1 MPTDSF
7 FSSTSSALIGTGR
20 LGSNNTRDSYGF
32 TLSST
37 QDISFSLSGLQ
48 GDADLRLFRAS
59 SVNGEF
65 ETTEELGSSLNSST
79 TNESINRVLNPGIYV
94 VQVDAFRSATTN
106 YRVEVAAN
114 LTDRNPK
121 DQFEVGALTGSQ
133 TFAGRINST
142 NTVDAYRFSINATSE
157 LNFSLTGM
165 SGDADL
171 RVGRDANGNGT
182 LETSEIIAKSFRYYN
197 FNESINLRG
206 VRAQGPGDYI
216 VEVYKGPNQPLVDT
230 HYRLGLRAT
239 PTAASTSQVDLT
251 GDIINVSGA
260 DFRRADTRGF
270 AQVKVRN
277 DGIARAAG
285 VVRVNLYAST
295 DNTYDSNDELL
306 GSQTLDLSLFNG
318 QSTTYDF
325 TFGLPTGVAPG
336 SYKLLARIDT
346 DNALRESNELNN
358 TTAYHM
364 SAPGTDVIL
373 AWNATLLNAFQA
385 VDTAPPIA
393 ARNQAIVHA
402 AMFDAINIIE
412 RRYQSFHID
421 PTTFDRSLTNGAS
434 TTAAAAQAAY
444 QIVLDLQPGAA
455 VLEEARLQ
463 LERSLQDIPEGD
475 AKQRGIDIGQQV
487 ADIILR
493 DRRNDGALG
502 AQDRYVPGTAPG
514 SYQPTNADRVV
525 GLAGFGNVQT
535 FVIPSADRFTP
546 GGPPIYGSNQY
557 AIELNEVQRLGG
569 VTSSSR
575 TNDQTQIATF
585 WAYDRPDTF
594 RPPAQWNQI
603 AEVESLRSGLSTLE
617 NARMFAQLNVAQAD
631 AGIVAWN
638 TKYRYNQLRPVSA
651 VRAADNDGNFST
663 VGDAN
668 WQSFL
673 ATPPFPDYISGH
685 STFGAAAGEVLS
697 NYFGSN
703 HAFQVTS
710 QEIPGIYRSFQSFQ
724 QAADENGRSRI
735 YGGVHVESANRDG
748 LAAGRA
754 VARYV
759 LQNSFLAA

>member
-1 MPTDSF
+1 MPTDSSF
-7 FSSTSSALIGTGR
+7 STSNGSLIGTGR

-32 TLSST
+32 TLSTT
-37 QDISFSLSGLQ
+37 QNISLSLSGLQ
-48 GDADLRLFRAS
+48 GDADLRLFRS
-59 SVNGEF
+59 GSVNGQF
-65 ETTEELGSSLNSST
+65 ETTEELASSLRSST
-79 TNESINRVLNPGIYV
+79 QNESINRVLNPGIYT
-94 VQVDAFRSATTN
+94 VQVDSFRSANTN
-106 YRVEVAAN
+106 YRLEVASN
-114 LTDRNPK
+114 LSN
-121 DQFEVGALTGSQ
+121 QFEVGLLSGAH
-133 TFAGRINST
+133 TFAGQINET
-142 NTVDAYRFSINATSE
+142 NQVDSYKFSLNATSD

-165 SGDADL
+165 SRDADL
-171 RVGRDANGNGT
+171 RVGRDSNGNGT
-182 LETSEIIAKSFRYYN
+182 LETNEIITRSFRFFN

-206 VRAQGPGDYI
+206 PRAQGPGDYI

-239 PTAASTSQVDLT
+239 PTGISTSQIDLT
-251 GDIINVSGA
+251 GDILNVRGA
-260 DFRRADTRGF
+260 DFRSSDTRGF

-277 DGIARAAG
+277 DGSARATGA
-285 VVRVNLYAST
+285 VRVNLYAST

-306 GSQTLDLSLFNG
+306 GSQTLDLSLSNG
-318 QSTTYDF
+318 QSGTYDF

-336 SYKLLARIDT
+336 SYKLLARIDAN
-346 DNALRESNELNN
+346 NALRESNEFNN

-412 RRYQSFHID
+412 RRYQSFSIN
-421 PTTFDRSLTNGAS
+421 PNNFDRANTNGAS
-434 TTAAAAQAAY
+434 TVAAAAQAAY

-475 AKQRGIDIGQQV
+475 AKERGILIGQQV
-487 ADIILR
+487 ADYILR

-502 AQDRYVPGTAPG
+502 AQDRYIPGTAPG
-514 SYQPTNADRVV
+514 SYQPTNADGVV
-525 GLAGFGNVQT
+525 ALAGFGDVQT

-546 GGPPIYGSNQY
+546 AGPPIYGSNQY

-569 VTSSSR
+569 FDSSGR
-575 TNDQTQIATF
+575 TFDQSQVAVF

-603 AEVESLRSGLSTLE
+603 AQVESLRSGLSTLD
-617 NARMFAQLNVAQAD
+617 NARMFAHLNVAQAD

-651 VRAADNDGNFST
+651 VRLADNDGNSST

-673 ATPPFPDYISGH
+673 PTPPFPDYVSGH
-685 STFGAAAGEVLS
+685 STFGAAAAEVLS
-697 NYFGSN
+697 SYLGNNYQ
-703 HAFQVTS
+703 FQATS

-748 LAAGRA
+748 LAAGRE

-759 LQNSFLAA
+759 LQNSFLVA